1 MRHTFKVHYLLIKIT
16 MKTLLSLLLTLVFS
30 SSHAGYNEGIDA
42 FSKGDHKTA
51 IYQFEKA
58 LNLTGFIPPLFD
70 KESAV

>member
-1 MRHTFKVHYLLIKIT
+1 

-58 LNLTGFIPPLFD
+58 LEDNPDLDIYDALGLVYFTAPEDID
-70 KESAV
+70 ND